1 MSSKVHQSDETSGV
15 EPLVWRQMQPAGPA
29 GPAGT
34 AVPVEEPP
42 DSQQRLAQ
50 LQQQYEQRAREAHA
64 AGLREGEAAGRQR
77 ASAEIQPV
85 IDRLARSIEEI
96 GGLRARLRAEAEA
109 DLVQLS
115 LAIARRVLRRELAI
129 DPEALH
135 GLVLGALEKLR
146 GQEISRVRVHPA
158 HVSLLTESLRQNS
171 AARQSGGGRR
181 SVARP
186 SARSSSRPSAA
197 TSMPPSIPSCRR
209 SSVAWP
215 TACGSTHEDF
225 SRPLSSP
232 NSTALRLCR
241 WTGQVTEVVGLLV
254 ESRGPSVAIGDF
266 CEVRTASGRRI
277 RTQVIGF
284 RNGRVLSMPLEE
296 IDGLQ
301 LGDPLAARSE
311 DARVEVGPGLL
322 GRVIDGFGKPMDD
335 GPALEVRD
343 TYSLHGTA
351 TNPLDREHITQPLV
365 TGIRAID
372 GLLPC
377 GKGQRIGIF
386 GGSGVGKSTLLGS
399 MSRHNS
405 ADVTVIAMIGER
417 NREVRGFLEN
427 ELGPEGRKRSVVVCA
442 TSERPAP
449 LRVRACFVAL
459 AIAEYFRDQGAN
471 VLLVM
476 DSVTRLA
483 MAQREIGLAAGEPPS
498 QKGYTPSVFNLLPK
512 VLERAGNFR
521 RGSIT
526 GFFTVLVEGDDFN
539 EPICDAVRGILDGH
553 IILSR
558 QLGAQGHYP
567 AIDILHSVSR
577 LTSRHRHAP
586 RRKRPRAK
594 FAARS
599 PPTATP
605 RT

>member
-1 MSSKVHQSDETSGV
+1 VKIS
-15 EPLVWRQMQPAGPA
+15 
-29 GPAGT
+29 
-34 AVPVEEPP
+34 
-42 DSQQRLAQ
+42 LAP
-50 LQQQYEQRAREAHA
+50 YI
-64 AGLREGEAAGRQR
+64 
-77 ASAEIQPV
+77 AEL
-85 IDRLARSIEEI
+85 DRLTP
-96 GGLRARLRAEAEA
+96 
-109 DLVQLS
+109 V
-115 LAIARRVLRRELAI
+115 
-129 DPEALH
+129 
-135 GLVLGALEKLR
+135 
-146 GQEISRVRVHPA
+146 
-158 HVSLLTESLRQNS
+158 
-171 AARQSGGGRR
+171 
-181 SVARP
+181 
-186 SARSSSRPSAA
+186 
-197 TSMPPSIPSCRR
+197 
-209 SSVAWP
+209 
-215 TACGSTHEDF
+215 
-225 SRPLSSP
+225 
-232 NSTALRLCR
+232 R

-254 ESRGPSVAIGDF
+254 ESRGPSVAIGHF
-266 CEVRTASGRRI
+266 CEVRTSGGRSI

-284 RNGRVLSMPLEE
+284 RDGHVLSMPLEE

-311 DARVEVGPGLL
+311 EARVEVGPGLL

-335 GPALEVRD
+335 GPAIEARE
-343 TYSLHGTA
+343 TYNLHGTS
-351 TNPLDREHITQPLV
+351 TNPLHREHITQMLV

-372 GLLPC
+372 ALLPC

-417 NREVRGFLEN
+417 NREVRAFLEN
-427 ELGPEGRKRSVVVCA
+427 ELGAEGRKRSVVVCA

-459 AIAEYFRDQGAN
+459 AVAEYFRDQGAN

-512 VLERAGNFR
+512 VLERAGNFG

-553 IILSR
+553 FILSR
-558 QLGAQGHYP
+558 QLGNQGHYP

-577 LTSRHRHAP
+577 LTNAIATP
-586 RRKRPRAK
+586 AQKE
-594 FAARS
+594 AARKIRGALS
-599 PPTATP
+599 AYRDAEDLIQLGAYVAGSNPQLDACIRLRPELLDFLRQDHLANSSLPETLSRLEQLAARLDMLP
-605 RT
+605 AQAVKR